1 MKFLKKTIS
10 IAIIFL
16 IVDFHH
22 HESPIQ
28 DRNAN
33 FHSED
38 CIDQDC
44 FNERADC
51 KTCLTQNRLAFQTI
65 RSDINTTDYED
76 KYIDSIFSY
85 RLNNLNTS
93 LNTRGPPHNFYN

>member
-1 MKFLKKTIS
+1 MKFLKKILS

-16 IVDFHH
+16 IVNFHH

-28 DRNAN
+28 DKNAN

-44 FNERADC
+44 FNERTDC
-51 KTCLTQNRLAFQTI
+51 ETCLTQNRLAFQSI
-65 RSDINTTDYED
+65 RSEINTTDFEN
-76 KYIDSIFSY
+76 KYVKRKQKKLTKEIKKAKVLGLI
-85 RLNNLNTS
+85 
-93 LNTRGPPHNFYN
+93 

>member
-1 MKFLKKTIS
+1 MKFLKKIIS
-10 IAIIFL
+10 VAVIFL

-22 HESPIQ
+22 HESTIQ

-44 FNERADC
+44 FNERTDC
-51 KTCLTQNRLAFQTI
+51 ETCLTQNRLAFQSI
-65 RSDINTTDYED
+65 RSDINTTDYEN
-76 KYIDSIFSY
+76 KYIDNIFSY

-93 LNTRGPPHNFYN
+93 LNTRGPPHNFHI

>member
-28 DRNAN
+28 DKNPN

-44 FNERADC
+44 FNERTDC
-51 KTCLTQNRLAFQTI
+51 ETCLTQNRLAFQSI
-65 RSDINTTDYED
+65 RSDINATDYED
-76 KYIDSIFSY
+76 KYIDNIFSF
-85 RLNNLNTS
+85 RINNLSRS
-93 LNTRGPPHNFYN
+93 LNTRGPPYIYYN

>member
-1 MKFLKKTIS
+1 MKFLKKIIS
-10 IAIIFL
+10 VAAILL

-44 FNERADC
+44 FNERTDC
-51 KTCLTQNRLAFQTI
+51 ETCLTQNRLAFQSI
-65 RSDINTTDYED
+65 KSEINTTDFENT
-76 KYIDSIFSY
+76 YIDDIFSY
-85 RLNNLNTS
+85 RLNNLSRS
-93 LNTRGPPHNFYN
+93 LYTRGPPRIYFN

>member
-10 IAIIFL
+10 IAVIFL

-44 FNERADC
+44 FNETTDC
-51 KTCLTQNRLAFQTI
+51 ETCLTQNRLAFQSI
-65 RSDINTTDYED
+65 KSYINTADYENT
-76 KYIDSIFSY
+76 YIDDIFSY
-85 RLNNLNTS
+85 KLDNLS
-93 LNTRGPPHNFYN
+93 RYLHTRGPPHIYYN

>member
-16 IVDFHH
+16 IIDFHH
-22 HESPIQ
+22 HKSPIQ

-44 FNERADC
+44 FNETTDC
-51 KTCLTQNRLAFQTI
+51 ETCLTQNRLAFQSI
-65 RSDINTTDYED
+65 KSYINTADYENT
-76 KYIDSIFSY
+76 YIDDIFSY
-85 RLNNLNTS
+85 RLKNLS
-93 LNTRGPPHNFYN
+93 RYLHNR

>member
-10 IAIIFL
+10 IAVIFL

-38 CIDQDC
+38 CVDKDC
-44 FNERADC
+44 FNETTDC
-51 KTCLTQNRLAFQTI
+51 ETCLTQNRLAFQYI
-65 RSDINTTDYED
+65 RSDINTADYED
-76 KYIDSIFSY
+76 KYIDNIFSF
-85 RLNNLNTS
+85 RINNLSRS
-93 LNTRGPPHNFYN
+93 LNTRGPPYIYYI

>member
-16 IVDFHH
+16 VVDYHH

-28 DRNAN
+28 DRNSN

-44 FNERADC
+44 FNERTDC
-51 KTCLTQNRLAFQTI
+51 ETCLIQNRLAFQSI
-65 RSDINTTDYED
+65 KSDFNTTDNKD
-76 KYIDSIFSY
+76 TYIDNIFSL
-85 RLNNLNTS
+85 RINNPSRS
-93 LNTRGPPHNFYN
+93 LNTRGPPYIYYN

>member
-1 MKFLKKTIS
+1 MKFFKKTIS

-22 HESPIQ
+22 HESTIQ

-38 CIDQDC
+38 CIDRNC
-44 FNERADC
+44 FNETSDC
-51 KTCLTQNRLAFQTI
+51 ETCLTQNRLAFQSI
-65 RSDINTTDYED
+65 ISEINTSDFEN

-85 RLNNLNTS
+85 GLNNLSRS
-93 LNTRGPPHNFYN
+93 LYTRGPPHIYFN

>member
-1 MKFLKKTIS
+1 MKFLKKIIS
-10 IAIIFL
+10 ISIIFL

-28 DRNAN
+28 DRSAS

-44 FNERADC
+44 FNERTDC
-51 KTCLTQNRLAFQTI
+51 ETCLTQNRLAFQSI
-65 RSDINTTDYED
+65 RSDINTTSYED
-76 KYIDSIFSY
+76 KYLDNIFSY
-85 RLNNLNTS
+85 RLNNHSRS
-93 LNTRGPPHNFYN
+93 LNTRGPPHIYFN

>member
-1 MKFLKKTIS
+1 MKFLKKLLS

-44 FNERADC
+44 FNERTDC
-51 KTCLTQNRLAFQTI
+51 ETCLTQNRLAFQSI
-65 RSDINTTDYED
+65 KSEINTTDFED

-85 RLNNLNTS
+85 RLNNLNRS
-93 LNTRGPPHNFYN
+93 LNSRGPPHI

>member
-1 MKFLKKTIS
+1 MKFLKKIIS
-10 IAIIFL
+10 ISIIFL

-28 DRNAN
+28 DRSAS

-44 FNERADC
+44 FNERTDC
-51 KTCLTQNRLAFQTI
+51 ETCLTQNRLAFQST
-65 RSDINTTDYED
+65 RSDINTTSYED
-76 KYIDSIFSY
+76 KYIDSVFSY
-85 RLNNLNTS
+85 S
-93 LNTRGPPHNFYN
+93 LNSPFESIV